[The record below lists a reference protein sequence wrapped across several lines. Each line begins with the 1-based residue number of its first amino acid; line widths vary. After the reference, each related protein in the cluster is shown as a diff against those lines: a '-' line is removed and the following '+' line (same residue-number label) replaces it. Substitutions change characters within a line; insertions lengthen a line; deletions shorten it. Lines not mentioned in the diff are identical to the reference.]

1 MRIELRES
9 PFDPYAEVS
18 RFQSE
23 LLAPHTGQ
31 YGATSLFV
39 GTMRDFNEG
48 DTVEKLWLEHYPGMT
63 ERELARILD
72 EAAERWPFLE
82 ALVIHRFGAIEPGE
96 NIVLIAIW
104 SAHRSASMEATRHI
118 IEALKHRAPFWKRE
132 TLAQGYRWVE
142 KNTAG

>member
-1 MRIELRES
+1 MRIELREF

-18 RFQSE
+18 RFQSA
-23 LLAPHTGQ
+23 LLAQTGK
-31 YGATSLFV
+31 YGATSIFV

-63 ERELARILD
+63 ERELARIVD
-72 EAAERWPFLE
+72 EAGERWPFVE

-96 NIVLIAIW
+96 SIVLIAIW
-104 SAHRSASMEATRHI
+104 SAHRSAAMESTRHI
-118 IEALKHRAPFWKRE
+118 LEALKHQAPFWKRE
-132 TLAQGYRWVE
+132 TLEQGYRWVE

>member
-1 MRIELRES
+1 MRIELREF

-23 LLAPHTGQ
+23 LPAQTGK
-31 YGATSLFV
+31 YGATSVFV

-48 DTVEKLWLEHYPGMT
+48 DIVEKLWLEHYPGMT
-63 ERELARILD
+63 ERELARIVD
-72 EAAERWPFLE
+72 EAGERWPFLE

-96 NIVLIAIW
+96 SIVLIAIW
-104 SAHRSASMEATRHI
+104 SAHRSAAIKATRHI
-118 IEALKHRAPFWKRE
+118 LEALKHRAPFWKRE
-132 TLAQGYRWVE
+132 TLEQGDRWVE

>member
-23 LLAPHTGQ
+23 LLAPRTGQ

-48 DTVEKLWLEHYPGMT
+48 DTVEIAEGRPISRSKSWTATKL
-63 ERELARILD
+63 I
-72 EAAERWPFLE
+72 EAAR
-82 ALVIHRFGAIEPGE
+82 VI
-96 NIVLIAIW
+96 
-104 SAHRSASMEATRHI
+104 
-118 IEALKHRAPFWKRE
+118 
-132 TLAQGYRWVE
+132 
-142 KNTAG
+142 